1 MTKKANKTKVKLLAA
16 MLPHV
21 AFDGWSE
28 TSFAAAADDAKISME
43 NARAICP
50 RGAIDLAIAF
60 HREGDAAMV
69 ERLGAADLSEM
80 RFRDKVATALRYRIE
95 AMTDKEA
102 ARRASTLFALP
113 VHAPDGMR
121 LIWETA
127 DHVWTALGDTS
138 RDGNWYSKRAT
149 LSGVWAATVL
159 FWLGDDSPDHGS
171 TMDFIDR
178 RIDDVM
184 KIEKLKSSLREN
196 PLTKPLMSFQSAL
209 FDKMKAPDPAAMDDL
224 PGRWKGPA
232 S

>member
-1 MTKKANKTKVKLLAA
+1 MAKKTNKSKDRLLAA

-21 AFDGWSE
+21 AFDGWSDA
-28 TSFAAAADDAKISME
+28 SFAAAADDAKVSME
-43 NARAICP
+43 DARAIAP

-69 ERLGAADLSEM
+69 ERLASADLSDM

-102 ARRASTLFALP
+102 VRRASTLFALP
-113 VHAPDGMR
+113 VHAPDGLR

-127 DHVWTALGDTS
+127 DHVWTALGDKS

-159 FWLGDDSPDHGS
+159 FWLGDDSPDHGN

-184 KIEKLKSSLREN
+184 KIEKLKSNLREN
-196 PLTKPLMSFQSAL
+196 PLTKPLMSLQSAV

-224 PGRWKGPA
+224 PGRWKGPV